1 MQLRIGHI
9 YPAQMNIYGDRG
21 NIIALQQRCAWRNV
35 AYEVT
40 AIQPGMQVAKIAAN
54 HSSLTILCNATA
66 SIYVRHSAMAW

>member
-35 AYEVT
+35 ANDVT
-40 AIQPGMQVAKIAAN
+40 AIQPGMQVDWAAYDICFFGGIKDEKT
-54 HSSLTILCNATA
+54 S
-66 SIYVRHSAMAW
+66 